1 MFMLESEYKT
11 QATVRRVAVVGQR
24 GRTQSGLGKTMLHV
38 IRKLIQ
44 LTIIENKWGI
54 NGNICWKTI

>member
-1 MFMLESEYKT
+1 MLESEYKT

-44 LTIIENKWGI
+44 LTIIENKRGI